1 MLLNYINIILT
12 ICGAVATASMKN
24 IFNYTPFLSIPNTL
38 SSSTLLTL
46 VAEIE
51 ILNSNVLGSFIN
63 NFETLSGIK
72 QLAVSLFLLNA
83 GLVSSL
89 CSIVFIFFGD
99 YLLTK
104 YNLEAKYPK
113 LALIIKMR
121 QNFKKYYL
129 YLNVLFIFIIIL
141 TQVIFSL
148 AILML

>member
-1 MLLNYINIILT
+1 MKKIL
-12 ICGAVATASMKN
+12 K
-24 IFNYTPFLSIPNTL
+24 FTPFFSIPYTV
-38 SSSTLLTL
+38 SSSPLSTL
-46 VAEIE
+46 VAEQN
-51 ILNSNVLGSFIN
+51 ILNSNVLGSLIE

-72 QLAVSLFLLNA
+72 QLAVSLLLLNA

-89 CSIVFIFFGD
+89 CSIVFIYLGD

-113 LALIIKMR
+113 LAIIIKMR
-121 QNFKKYYL
+121 QKFKKYYL
-129 YLNVLFIFIIIL
+129 YLNVSFIFIIIL